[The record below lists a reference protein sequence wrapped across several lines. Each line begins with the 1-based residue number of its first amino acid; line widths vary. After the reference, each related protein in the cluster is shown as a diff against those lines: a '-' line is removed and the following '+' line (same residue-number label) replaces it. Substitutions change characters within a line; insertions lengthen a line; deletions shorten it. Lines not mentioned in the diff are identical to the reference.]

1 MRQHIAKVTA
11 NIRDDTQLD
20 NYNKL
25 YVSFFT
31 FKTLQ
36 KNEIIPGTG
45 PCRPRQCNTRNCFN
59 KRRLPS
65 ALLTYDG
72 NLGNVDV
79 DLDTVTANELY

>member
-1 MRQHIAKVTA
+1 MRQHIAKLTA

-45 PCRPRQCNTRNCFN
+45 PCRPRQCNPRNCFN